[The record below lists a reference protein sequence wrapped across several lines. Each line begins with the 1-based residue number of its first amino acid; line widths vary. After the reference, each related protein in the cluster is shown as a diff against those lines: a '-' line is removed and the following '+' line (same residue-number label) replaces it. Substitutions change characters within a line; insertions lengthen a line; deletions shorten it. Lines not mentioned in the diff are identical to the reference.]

1 MGHKHTRLRP
11 SSNGHSS
18 TQPAT
23 EDKAPSQ
30 PDTAVQTPVK
40 TTSESQNMA
49 LPLAGKVAIV
59 TGSSRGIG
67 ASIAK
72 RLASDGASVVV
83 NYFGSAGAAEEV
95 VKSIHA
101 EGHGKAVA
109 IKADVS
115 SIPAS
120 TKLID
125 ETVQHFGKLDLLVL
139 NAGLMNNGAL
149 DALDEKSFDDHF
161 NINVKVPLF
170 MVKEA
175 AKHLKSGT
183 CMRAYMHVT

>member
-1 MGHKHTRLRP
+1 
-11 SSNGHSS
+11 
-18 TQPAT
+18 
-23 EDKAPSQ
+23 
-30 PDTAVQTPVK
+30 
-40 TTSESQNMA
+40 MA